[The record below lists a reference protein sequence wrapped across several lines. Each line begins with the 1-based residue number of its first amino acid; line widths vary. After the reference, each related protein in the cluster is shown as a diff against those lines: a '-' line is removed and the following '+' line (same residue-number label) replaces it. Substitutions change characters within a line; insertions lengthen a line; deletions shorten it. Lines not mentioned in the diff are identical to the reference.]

1 MKKNHKNQLYKKN
14 IESGLQMPDFYLF
27 TFVFY
32 LLLESYRLNRG
43 YP

>member
-1 MKKNHKNQLYKKN
+1 MKIIKINFAKTN

-32 LLLESYRLNRG
+32 LLLQ
-43 YP
+43 